1 MTRVRLVKIFVIAAM
16 IAAAG
21 GVGAGCTKKPSKD
34 ELSKLDESKS
44 AAEGAEKKLYE
55 LKQERMRLESELQQ
69 KQDELKKSEEERDD
83 IKKKVGK

>member
-1 MTRVRLVKIFVIAAM
+1 MRIARLVKVLVIVAM
-16 IAAAG
+16 IAIC
-21 GVGAGCTKKPSKD
+21 GANTGCTKKPSED
-34 ELSKLDESKS
+34 ELSKLDEAKG

>member
-1 MTRVRLVKIFVIAAM
+1 MRRVRLVKIFVIAAM
-16 IAAAG
+16 IAACG
-21 GVGAGCTKKPSKD
+21 LSAGCTKKPSKD

-83 IKKKVGK
+83 IKKKIGK

>member
-1 MTRVRLVKIFVIAAM
+1 MRRARCVKVFIIAAM

-21 GVGAGCTKKPSKD
+21 ASTGCTKKPSKD
-34 ELSKLDESKS
+34 ELSKLDEAKG

-55 LKQERMRLESELQQ
+55 LKQERMRLETELQQ

-83 IKKKVGK
+83 IKKKIGK